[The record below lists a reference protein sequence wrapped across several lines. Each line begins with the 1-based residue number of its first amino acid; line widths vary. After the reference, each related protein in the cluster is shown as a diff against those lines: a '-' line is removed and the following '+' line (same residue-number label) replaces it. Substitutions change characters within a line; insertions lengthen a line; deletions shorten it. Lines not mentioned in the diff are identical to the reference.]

1 MLNGR
6 AQKGENPRKCNSRC
20 SLVELQQQGY
30 QKLTISA
37 VAKQAQTN
45 KNTIYRRW
53 ENKVELVFAAIQQHA
68 PKLTLATPNTGSL
81 EGDLKQLLGFLTPV
95 LETVPPQETWKQ
107 LLPEALSTFSA
118 DGNYLNGLVKAIN
131 EDNFITLQVK
141 KIIENARKRHEH
153 VRSSVTVDQLTLPAL
168 LVVNQILI
176 SGRLA
181 QSKIDSLVDEIL
193 LPIYIKAAK

>member
-1 MLNGR
+1 M
-6 AQKGENPRKCNSRC
+6 GERRRGKTLENAI
-20 SLVELQQQGY
+20 LAAVWVELQQQGY

-95 LETVPPQETWKQ
+95 LETVPQETWKQ

-131 EDNFITLQVK
+131 EDNFITLHVK

-153 VRSSVTVDQLTLPAL
+153 VRSSVTVYQLTLPAL
-168 LVVNQILI
+168 LVVNQSLI
-176 SGRLA
+176 
-181 QSKIDSLVDEIL
+181 
-193 LPIYIKAAK
+193 

>member
-1 MLNGR
+1 M
-6 AQKGENPRKCNSRC
+6 GERRRGKTLENAI
-20 SLVELQQQGY
+20 LAAVWVELQQQGY

-95 LETVPPQETWKQ
+95 LETVPQETWKQ